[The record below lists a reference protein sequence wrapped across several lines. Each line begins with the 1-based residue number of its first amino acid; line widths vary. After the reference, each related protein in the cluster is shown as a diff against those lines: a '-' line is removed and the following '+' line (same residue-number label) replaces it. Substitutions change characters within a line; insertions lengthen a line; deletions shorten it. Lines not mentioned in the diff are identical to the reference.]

1 MLKTELRK
9 RQVDRPLRRTMLINA
24 ALPPLFSIEQGL
36 LDPPKAHRV

>member
-9 RQVDRPLRRTMLINA
+9 RWVDRPLRRAMLINA
-24 ALPPLFSIEQGL
+24 ALPLFSIEQGL